1 MSPAIFA
8 VTKEVLTLLEK
19 INDVAD
25 LRALGPEELPGLCG
39 EIRRFLIENVSKTG
53 GHLASN
59 LGTVELC
66 VALDRV
72 YDPYR
77 DRIVFDVGHQCYTH
91 KLLTGRREG
100 FARLRQYGGISG
112 FPKPSESAA
121 DAFIAGHASNSVS
134 VALGMARARTR
145 LGEDYDV
152 AAVIGDGAL
161 TGGLAYEGLSNAGQS
176 GEPLVVILNDNA
188 MSIGSNVGGMARL
201 LSRMRVQPGYLRFK
215 RWYRDTVGK
224 IKPVYELLHRVKE
237 SVKGAILPENM
248 FDDLGFYYLG
258 PVDGHDVEALESAI
272 AWARD
277 MRVPV
282 LLHVITRKGRG
293 YPRAELDPERYHG
306 VAPFDPEKGVVKGG
320 KESFSTVVG
329 RSLCRAAERDRR
341 VSALTAAMADGTG
354 LSDFAKRY
362 PERFYDTGIAE
373 GHTVSMAAGMA
384 KEGLLPVACV
394 YSSFLQRAFDMLIH
408 DVSLLGLHV
417 VLGVD
422 RAGLVGEDGETHH
435 GVFDIACLGAVPGM
449 TVWCPASFREAEDML
464 DHAMFTETGPV
475 AVRYPRGGEGEYK
488 DGGAQVCKTVR
499 QGADVTLAVY
509 GTMVN
514 EALAAAGLLE
524 REGISAEIIKL
535 GRVLPLDA
543 GPVMESARRTGR
555 LVVAEE
561 VCASGCIGARIMAA
575 AGGNAGFE
583 ARLLNLGEGIVGQ
596 GGAAKLRSL
605 GGIDAAAIA
614 KAAKELMG

>member
-1 MSPAIFA
+1 M
-8 VTKEVLTLLEK
+8 LEK
-19 INDVAD
+19 IKDIGD
-25 LRALGPEELPGLCG
+25 LRALPAEALPELCG
-39 EIRRFLIENVSKTG
+39 EIRGFLIENVARTG

-77 DRIVFDVGHQCYTH
+77 DRLVFDVGHQCYTH

-100 FARLRQYGGISG
+100 FAGLRQYGGMSG

-145 LGEDYDV
+145 LGGDYDV
-152 AAVIGDGAL
+152 CAIIGDGAL

-201 LSRMRVQPGYLRFK
+201 LSRMRVQPGYFRFK
-215 RWYRDTVGK
+215 RWYRSTVGK
-224 IKPVYELLHRVKE
+224 VKPVYELSHWVKE

-258 PVDGHDVEALESAI
+258 PVDGHDVAALESAI

-306 VAPFDPEKGVVKGG
+306 VGPFDPETGLVKNG
-320 KESFSTVVG
+320 SLNFSAVVG
-329 RSLCRAAERDRR
+329 RALCRAAERDRR

-354 LSDFAKRY
+354 LSDFAKRF

-373 GHTVSMAAGMA
+373 GHTVAMAAGMA
-384 KEGLLPVACV
+384 KQGLIPVACV

-435 GVFDIACLGAVPGM
+435 GVFDIAYLGAVPGM

-464 DHAMFTETGPV
+464 EYAMFTETGPV
-475 AVRYPRGGEGEYK
+475 AVRYPRGGEGEYR
-488 DGGAQVCKTVR
+488 DGGAEVCKTLR
-499 QGADVTLAVY
+499 LGSDVTIAVY

-514 EALAAAGLLE
+514 EAVRAAELLAQ
-524 REGISAEIIKL
+524 EGISAEIVKL

-543 GPVMESARRTGR
+543 EPVIESAKRTGA

-561 VCASGCIGARIMAA
+561 ACASGCIGGRILAE
-575 AGGNAGFE
+575 AGPDAGFR

-596 GGAAKLRSL
+596 GGTEKLRQL
-605 GGIDAAAIA
+605 CGIDAAAIA
-614 KAAKELMG
+614 KAAKELRA